1 MAKVYKTTFLLKRG
15 TLAQW
20 EEQNIVLQ
28 KGEPGF
34 ATDANL
40 MKIGDGVTPWKDLEP
55 INSDQYIVDAAT
67 HFDFPAVGKP
77 NVLYK
82 AHEEAKLYQWNSEQL
97 KYELLTVDVSAESLN
112 ITQICGGTANEL
124 FNS

>member
-1 MAKVYKTTFLLKRG
+1 MAKVIKSTFLLRRG
-15 TLAQW
+15 VLEQW
-20 EEQNIVLQ
+20 ESANPVLQ
-28 KGEPGF
+28 AGEPGV
-34 ATDANL
+34 ATDCGL
-40 MKIGDGVTPWKDLEP
+40 LKVGDGVTPWKDLEP
-55 INSDQYIVDAAT
+55 VNSDQYIVDAAT